1 MSASTVSAPIAQ
13 APARTTHHP
22 HWYLALPR
30 TTPARLRVGLV
41 VLVLGSL
48 ALGLAAVRIS
58 VRRLEA
64 ARSFGEAAAPQLD
77 GAQDVYV
84 RLVDAD
90 ATVSNAFLNSGNE
103 PPALSARYRNDIE
116 AATAAL
122 PSLARRSGAT
132 SARNAVRTISE
143 ALPVYTGLVE
153 AARAN
158 NRQAFPVGAA
168 YLHDASS
175 LMRETLLPAAT
186 TLYEDAGAQLAQ
198 SDHRGGASA
207 DRPLI
212 VGFGIVLVL
221 LLIAMLVYVA
231 ARTRRI
237 FNIGLVLATVAI
249 TALVVVSSVAL
260 SHEQHALEKAR
271 ATGADPLE
279 VVAAARILTLRS
291 FSDENLDLIERGA
304 VSGYLPDFTTAV
316 NAIDGPHGLERTGF
330 LHAPFSQSFESYL
343 HTHVQ
348 LVNANSL
355 GRYEHAVQL
364 ATQDEARLID
374 TLDNEFKAQITAAKT
389 SLHGNAGD
397 ARQALESIALVVAL
411 LSALAI
417 GFIIWGLRPRLR
429 EYA

>member
-1 MSASTVSAPIAQ
+1 MSASTVSAPTTQ
-13 APARTTHHP
+13 APGATTQTR
-22 HWYLALPR
+22 WLLALPR
-30 TTPARLRVGLV
+30 TTPARLRAGLV

-48 ALGLAAVRIS
+48 ALGLIAVRTS
-58 VRRLEA
+58 VRRLDA
-64 ARSFGEAAAPQLD
+64 ARTFGEAAAPQLVD
-77 GAQDVYV
+77 AQDVYV

-90 ATVSNAFLNSGNE
+90 AAVSNAFLNNGNE
-103 PPALSARYRNDIE
+103 PPALAARYRNDIE

-122 PSLARRSGAT
+122 PALARRIGTA
-132 SARNAVRTISE
+132 SARNAVRVISE
-143 ALPVYTGLVE
+143 SLPVYTGLVE

-186 TLYEDAGAQLAQ
+186 TVYEDAGAQLAQ
-198 SDHRGGASA
+198 SDHRGGGSA

-237 FNIGLVLATVAI
+237 FNLGLVFATVAI
-249 TALVVVSSVAL
+249 TTLVVASSVAL
-260 SHEQHALEKAR
+260 TREQHALEQSR
-271 ATGADPLE
+271 TTGADPLQ

-304 VSGYLPDFTTAV
+304 ASYLPDFTTAIS
-316 NAIDGPHGLERTGF
+316 AIDGAQGLESTG
-330 LHAPFSQSFESYL
+330 LLRAPFAEHFKSYL
-343 HTHVQ
+343 DAHAQ
-348 LVNANSL
+348 LMKANSL
-355 GRYEHAVQL
+355 GRYQGAIEL
-364 ATQDEARLID
+364 ATKDEARLID
-374 TLDNEFKAQITAAKT
+374 ALDTEFKTQLTGARQN
-389 SLHGNAGD
+389 LDRNARD
-397 ARQALESIALVVAL
+397 ARHALESIALLSAL

-417 GFIIWGLRPRLR
+417 AFIILGLRLRLR